1 MSFRTATLLSGLV
14 LTGTVR
20 LAIGHAGINQEAA
33 QEAPAGFNTP
43 SFNGGQSNGIA
54 EPAIYTLFSSNGVY
68 ANPYRSDCFGRKT
81 RRRNTRPKVGWRR
94 TGRIQHRAVVA
105 TEPGR
110 DWGAE

>member
-43 SFNGGQSNGIA
+43 SFNGKQSVSNGIA
-54 EPAIYTLFSSNGVY
+54 EPAIYTLFSSNGV
-68 ANPYRSDCFGRKT
+68 
-81 RRRNTRPKVGWRR
+81 
-94 TGRIQHRAVVA
+94 
-105 TEPGR
+105 
-110 DWGAE
+110 